1 MNGGSRLENLIR
13 GGNQQSVDQEQNGQA
28 AESPSTTSLQSQ
40 SQQTG
45 QGTALGVKNSN
56 MSTGINSTAFV
67 GILVFGLII
76 AAVIFV
82 VVRIL
87 KQKRKAKEFERA
99 LKMIPMLIHLPPS
112 TDDIQGGGRDE
123 RDVNDE
129 AISQATIMYTII
141 SSTLKKSG
149 MKTHVYGQKYFSFEI
164 VAVDGF
170 VKYYAVVPAVLTETV
185 KQAILT
191 SYPTARLE
199 ETEVENIFSRDGMD
213 DSGGTG
219 DQYNA
224 ENFVAGGELVMK
236 KEVEYPILTFQE
248 MKWDAQLALLNA
260 FSKVRIGEGLG
271 LQVMFRPLDSGWSKN
286 AETKI
291 KNIKS
296 GKKGF
301 GSKGSN
307 LPTRVLYL
315 LTDLIR
321 APFEVPD
328 EHKKDKDEQ
337 NPELSQRKQEEI
349 QAIDAKAKFP
359 AFECLIRIV
368 AHSKSKAR
376 SEGLVGGVVAAF
388 SQFDSPNS
396 NGFKYDLSKK
406 VDQLVTDYIFRFFP
420 VSNKKIV
427 LNTQELATIFHL
439 PSQASIPSS
448 GVERQMT
455 KQVDGPAS
463 LITDGVLIG
472 RNEYRGAVKEIRLS
486 VNDRRRH
493 MYVIGASGMGKSV
506 FLKNIA
512 YQDMV
517 EGKGFCFIDPHGDVT
532 EELLSMVPEDRIDD
546 VIYFDPSDM
555 EFPIGMNMLEAKT
568 PEEKDFIVQEGINML
583 YSLYDPGHTG
593 IFGPRGEQMFR
604 NAALLLMSDPK
615 GATFL
620 DIPSPFINK
629 DLVVDKLKYVT
640 DRDLFDYWTKE
651 FPASQKS
658 NDAGEVI
665 TWFASKWSPFKQN
678 TMMKRVLGQIK
689 SGFNIREIMDQQKI
703 LLVNLSKGKLGE
715 LNSKLLGMIF
725 VMKFQTAAMSRVD
738 TPEHDRKAFCLFV
751 DEFQNFSTE
760 SFESILSEARKFRL
774 NLIVAN
780 QFMTQ
785 LTDKIREGVLGNV
798 GTIVAGRV
806 GVTDAEMLEKVFTP
820 VFKAEDLHK
829 QPNHHAITTV
839 LMNGMPSA
847 PFTMNLPA
855 PMGKEDRKV
864 FESLREYSAKK
875 YGRPGAEV
883 DKEIDE
889 RLNIKNEA
897 DKPAKEAPSGEGGG
911 FMSMIGGK
919 NGGQGI
925 DLGMAKVP
933 VSQAI
938 PGSPE
943 AAKIIQQA
951 NEAPAKELSLEEI
964 DAELA
969 KLSQESK
976 SNDLDWLSTGESEKQ
991 SEKQEKIAKNT
1002 MIEPKKRDSGQM
1014 SSGDVIN
1021 LR

>member
-1 MNGGSRLENLIR
+1 MNGNRIEELIQ
-13 GGNQQSVDQEQNGQA
+13 GGDHRTNDEVEQN
-28 AESPSTTSLQSQ
+28 
-40 SQQTG
+40 
-45 QGTALGVKNSN
+45 
-56 MSTGINSTAFV
+56 NSTSENKVDNKTTEIAQPEINRMVQKKMSPGMGV
-67 GILVFGLII
+67 GILAFF
-76 AAVIFV
+76 VILLVITV
-82 VVRIL
+82 VTVRFL
-87 KQKRKAKEFERA
+87 RKKRKAKEYERS
-99 LKMIPMLIHLPPS
+99 LKLIPMLIHLPPS

-141 SSTLKKSG
+141 SSTLKKEG
-149 MKTHVYGQKYFSFEI
+149 IKTHVYGQKYFSFEI

-185 KQAILT
+185 KQAVLT

-199 ETEVENIFSRDGMD
+199 ETDVEDIFSSDGMD
-213 DSGGTG
+213 EVA
-219 DQYNA
+219 NA
-224 ENFVAGGELVMK
+224 QMAGLGVENTVSGGELVMK
-236 KEVEYPILTFQE
+236 KEVEYPIMTFQD

-260 FSKVRIGEGLG
+260 FSKVKKGEGMG
-271 LQVMFRPLDSGWSKN
+271 LQVMFRPLPSSWTKN
-286 AETKI
+286 AEQKI
-291 KNIKS
+291 TNIKS
-296 GKKGF
+296 GKKSW
-301 GSKGSN
+301 GSGGTY
-307 LPTRVLYL
+307 LPLRVLNL
-315 LTDLIR
+315 FLDILK

-328 EHKKDKDEQ
+328 EHKYDKNEQ
-337 NPELSQRKQEEI
+337 EKEELTQKKQEEI
-349 QAIDAKAKFP
+349 QAIDNKSKYP

-368 AHSKSKAR
+368 AHSSSKAR

-396 NGFKYDLSKK
+396 NGFKYDLNKK

-420 VSNKKIV
+420 ISNKKIV
-427 LNTQELATIFHL
+427 LNTQELASIFHL

-455 KQVDGPAS
+455 KQVDGPTA

-472 RNEYRGAVKEIRLS
+472 NNVYRGATKEIRLS

-512 YQDMV
+512 YQDMLA
-517 EGKGFCFIDPHGDVT
+517 GKGFCFIDPHGDVT
-532 EELLSMVPEDRIDD
+532 EELLSMVPENRIDD

-620 DIPSPFINK
+620 DIPSPFINA
-629 DLVVDKLKYVT
+629 DLVMDKLKYVT
-640 DRDLFDYWTKE
+640 DRDLYDYWTKE

-678 TMMKRVLGQIK
+678 TMMKRVLGQVK

-738 TPEHDRKAFCLFV
+738 TPEKDRKDFCLFV

-839 LMNGMPSA
+839 LMNGMPSS
-847 PFTMNLPA
+847 PFTMELLA
-855 PMGKEDRKV
+855 PIGKEDRNV

-883 DKEIDE
+883 DKEIDQ
-889 RLNIKNEA
+889 RLSVN
-897 DKPAKEAPSGEGGG
+897 EGGDDDQG
-911 FMSMIGGK
+911 LAGGDFVENE
-919 NGGQGI
+919 NGIGI
-925 DLGMAKVP
+925 DLGVARVP
-933 VSQAI
+933 ADQAT
-938 PGSPE
+938 PGSRE
-943 AAKIIQQA
+943 AERLIQQQRVGSA
-951 NEAPAKELSLEEI
+951 NTPERELTLEEI

-969 KLSQESK
+969 RMSNEANEDSARMSNETNEDPGVSQ
-976 SNDLDWLSTGESEKQ
+976 N
-991 SEKQEKIAKNT
+991 NT
-1002 MIEPKKRDSGQM
+1002 NQNAGQN
-1014 SSGDVIN
+1014 SLNQGLN
-1021 LR
+1021 LRHGNSGNTQSGNMISLR